1 MIVSNLGSDQS
12 SKLLMKRT
20 YTLSKSLFI
29 KNNQKTKTASCKV
42 KISLLG
48 LSCTLPNEV
57 FCYTFAR

>member
-1 MIVSNLGSDQS
+1 MIVNDFGSDQS
-12 SKLLMKRT
+12 SKLLMKIT

-29 KNNQKTKTASCKV
+29 KNNQRTITTSCKV

-57 FCYTFAR
+57 FCYTFVR